1 MPATQPGHWFR
12 PVTKPG
18 KINNKKRGFLFLKNS
33 IFADLFTGARVRN
46 ITALFGLHNIYQ
58 RQSWKYS

>member
-1 MPATQPGHWFR
+1 MPATQPDHW

-46 ITALFGLHNIYQ
+46 ITALFWVTQYLPMPEL
-58 RQSWKYS
+58 